1 MAVSFPTSPSNGQT
15 YTYNDITFTWD
26 GVKWVAQ
33 FNAAQATL
41 TVDALPLSGGTMTGS
56 IAVNA
61 NNSYDLGS
69 QTKQFASVYGHTI
82 EATYADLAE
91 RYEIDIQSEVGTVV
105 VFGGDKEIT
114 PCQHEADISVA
125 GVIST
130 EPAFKMNSLAGND
143 NTHPFVALRGRVP
156 CKVIGPVR
164 KGDLMITSSTLGV
177 AKSAGR
183 NDMGHAVFAKSLVED
198 LSNDIKIIEVVI
210 I

>member
-41 TVDALPLSGGTMTGS
+41 TVNALPLSGGTMTGS

-61 NNSYDLGS
+61 NNSYDLGTPS
-69 QTKQFASVYGHTI
+69 NQWKAIYGYAV

-91 RYEIDIQSEVGTVV
+91 RYESDAVYEIGTVV

-114 PCQHEADISVA
+114 VCDDDADVSVA
-125 GVIST
+125 GVISGD
-130 EPAFKMNSLAGND
+130 PAFKMNATAGGD
-143 NTHPFVALRGRVP
+143 DTHPFVALRGRVP
-156 CKVIGPVR
+156 CNVVGPVS
-164 KGDLMITSSTLGV
+164 KGDLLVTSSTTGF
-177 AKSAGR
+177 AKSVGKTP
-183 NDMGHAVFAKSLVED
+183 MVEGFAKSLVED
-198 LSNDIKIIEVVI
+198 LSEGPKVIEVVI